1 MTRTALVT
9 GANSGIGLA
18 TALELARRGHR
29 TIGTVRSP
37 AKAKLLRTAA
47 TGAGVEVE
55 SAILDVTDA
64 DRCAAV
70 VERFTPDIL
79 INNAGYAQTAPVE
92 SVDDEA
98 AEHLLGTMLIAPIRL
113 ARLAIPHMRAN
124 GWGRIVNVSS
134 ILGRVTLPLTGWYQ
148 ASKHGLEAVSDAL
161 RIECAAEGVSVI
173 LVEPGF
179 FRTAIFEDLEAD
191 AERYGDG
198 RYQVVYD
205 RMRTNLQR
213 WEPLMGDPASVASTI
228 ASAVDASRPRARYL
242 VGADAQLLDG
252 TRSFT
257 PTVLRDRVSRLLSGF

>member
-37 AKAKLLRTAA
+37 AKAKLLRAA
-47 TGAGVEVE
+47 AADAGVEVE

-64 DRCAAV
+64 DRCATV
-70 VERFTPDIL
+70 IERFTPDIL

-92 SVDDEA
+92 SVDDDA
-98 AEHLLGTMLIAPIRL
+98 AEHLLGTMLVAPIRL
-113 ARLAIPHMRAN
+113 ARLALPHMRAN
-124 GWGRIVNVSS
+124 GWGRIINVSS
-134 ILGRVTLPLTGWYQ
+134 ILGRVTMPLTGWYQ

-161 RIECAAEGVSVI
+161 RIECAADGVAVV

-191 AERYGDG
+191 AERYGEG
-198 RYQVVYD
+198 RYEVVYD
-205 RMRTNLQR
+205 RMRTNMQR

-242 VGADAQLLDG
+242 VGADAHLLDG
-252 TRSFT
+252 TRALT
-257 PTVLRDRVSRLLSGF
+257 PTVLRDRASRLLSGL